1 VSDAY
6 VNFLFGDHGSIIDPR
21 SSLAT
26 TVEMQTESISFALSL
41 GTAVQIGNTGV
52 VQP

>member
-1 VSDAY
+1 
-6 VNFLFGDHGSIIDPR
+6 
-21 SSLAT
+21 
-26 TVEMQTESISFALSL
+26 MQTESISFALSL